1 MSHQV
6 RMSELSNM
14 DPGQRTRALESLV
27 RATRSG
33 RVNSSALDARIRK
46 LEQRYE
52 ISSAD
57 LRKQLREGRMKET
70 AEIAEWLFLLDAR
83 PDCVS
88 R

>member
-6 RMSELSNM
+6 RISELSNM
-14 DPGQRTRALESLV
+14 DTAQRTRALESLV
-27 RATRSG
+27 QATRSG
-33 RVNSSALDARIRK
+33 RMNSSALDARIRK

-57 LRKQLREGRMKET
+57 LRKQLRDGRIKET

-83 PDCVS
+83 PDCVT